1 MREDVCYRF
10 SADVKTVYGA
20 YLKAAQSPP
29 FERTCSQEPFHTF
42 SFGVNYS
49 FKYNM
54 NGGSCILHFIPYEGG
69 TAVDLRFVIAQ
80 AWGAKC
86 EKYAQELTDRAAALL
101 RETPRRCTIPIEAFT
116 DENNKIYEHKPVVI
130 STPIPAPVP
139 APAPTP
145 VPAAFCTNCGRA
157 ISSADQFCSGCGT
170 RLKKM
175 QKFCTQC
182 GTPAEPDAAFCC
194 RCGTKL

>member
-10 SADVKTVYGA
+10 SADVQTVYGA

-49 FKYNM
+49 MKYNM
-54 NGGSCILHFIPYEGG
+54 NGGSCILHFISYEGG
-69 TAVDLRFVIAQ
+69 SAVDLRFVIAQ

-101 RETPRRCTIPIEAFT
+101 GELPRRCSIPIDTFT
-116 DENNKIYEHKPVVI
+116 NENNKVYAHKPVVPAA
-130 STPIPAPVP
+130 SAPAPVP
-139 APAPTP
+139 APS
-145 VPAAFCTNCGRA
+145 AFCTNCGKA
-157 ISSADQFCSGCGT
+157 IGANDQFCAGCGT
-170 RLKKM
+170 RLKKA

-194 RCGTKL
+194 RCGTRL

>member
-1 MREDVCYRF
+1 MREDVCYRC
-10 SADVKTVYGA
+10 SADVKTVYNA

-69 TAVDLRFVIAQ
+69 TAIDLRFVIAQ

-86 EKYAQELTDRAAALL
+86 EKYAQELTDRAAAYLS
-101 RETPRRCTIPIEAFT
+101 EKPRRCTISIDAFT
-116 DENNKIYEHKPVVI
+116 DENNKVYEHKPVIVAEA
-130 STPIPAPVP
+130 APVP
-139 APAPTP
+139 APAPT
-145 VPAAFCTNCGRA
+145 ATATAFCATCGRA
-157 ISSADQFCSGCGT
+157 IQANDQFCSGCGT
-170 RLKKM
+170 KLKKA

-182 GTPAEPDAAFCC
+182 GTPADPDAAFCC